1 MRRNSCGQRGAD
13 VRSHFAPANIGR
25 LMKFAGDR
33 PYSNP
38 EATARKL
45 VEIANSVEAVQ
56 DGRIFVEL
64 VNRSFLFD
72 HKPSPAEY
80 KAGLDRAIIN
90 DESFLENSR

>member
-13 VRSHFAPANIGR
+13 VMSHFAPANIGR

-45 VEIANSVEAVQ
+45 VEIANSVEAVH
-56 DGRIFVEL
+56 GRIFYRTRQRLIPV
-64 VNRSFLFD
+64 
-72 HKPSPAEY
+72 
-80 KAGLDRAIIN
+80 
-90 DESFLENSR
+90 

>member
-45 VEIANSVEAVQ
+45 VEIANSVEAVH
-56 DGRIFVEL
+56 GRIFYRTRQRLIPV
-64 VNRSFLFD
+64 
-72 HKPSPAEY
+72 
-80 KAGLDRAIIN
+80 
-90 DESFLENSR
+90 